1 METLI
6 IDSSFLGSGRSKVV
20 SDANAVAEA
29 TRRRILDKAGELFFQ
44 FGYKR
49 VTMDDIARELGMSK
63 KTIYQ
68 HVPSKDALVETFMM
82 GFLEET
88 IEKATATFQGAEDV
102 VELTQRL
109 LPFLRDRFS
118 KISPVMMAD
127 LQRYYPHLWE
137 QINQRRMAVLALY
150 MGQLERDRERG
161 LIRPEINPKVMV
173 KIIMTVVQEVAN
185 PATFLELQVPLPDV
199 METVINLI
207 MRGALTSQG
216 RERFEEGL

>member
-1 METLI
+1 
-6 IDSSFLGSGRSKVV
+6 VV
-20 SDANAVAEA
+20 SDANAAADA

-63 KTIYQ
+63 KTIYL
-68 HVPSKDALVETFMM
+68 HVPSKDALVETYMLS
-82 GFLEET
+82 FLEET
-88 IEKATATFQGAEDV
+88 IGKATATFQGAEDV

-109 LPFLRDRFS
+109 LPFLRERFS

-127 LQRYYPHLWE
+127 MQRYYPHLWE
-137 QINQRRMAVLALY
+137 QINERRMAVLGLY
-150 MGQLERDRERG
+150 IGLLERDREAG
-161 LIRPEINPKVMV
+161 LIRPEVNPKVMA

-185 PATFLELQVPLPDV
+185 PATFMELQVPLPDV
-199 METVINLI
+199 MDTFINL
-207 MRGALTSQG
+207 MLRGALTSQG